1 MIDENCAIY
10 KQGRGYC
17 WCPSRA
23 WNLKD
28 QELCRLCQVKN
39 AHIVERIRY
48 YRIASLQPAP
58 SEKMMAA
65 RAAALAYE

>member
-10 KQGRGYC
+10 KQGKGYC
-17 WCPSRA
+17 WCSSRA

-28 QELCRLCQVKN
+28 QELCQLCQAKN
-39 AHIVERIRY
+39 ADIVERIRY
-48 YRIASLQPAP
+48 YRIANLQPAL
-58 SEKMMAA
+58 SVKMMAA